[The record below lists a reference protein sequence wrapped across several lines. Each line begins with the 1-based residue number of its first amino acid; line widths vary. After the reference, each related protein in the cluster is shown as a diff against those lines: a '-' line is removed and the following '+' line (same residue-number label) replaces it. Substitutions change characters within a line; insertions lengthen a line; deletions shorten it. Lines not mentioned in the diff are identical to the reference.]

1 MMNKVTKIIINVLF
15 LAIIPFLAMMTIF
28 TVVSTETKIVSAKV
42 KDIEIVQTGTGYQSG
57 KTCIT
62 YQYQIDGKSY
72 ESKKIEFG
80 TRILKTGVKEQ
91 ILIDVNNPLLI
102 LSYKNP
108 RIAIIGAIAIGGMSF
123 VLGVILIFI
132 NRKKE

>member
-1 MMNKVTKIIINVLF
+1 MMNKVTKIIMNIFF
-15 LAIIPFLAMMTIF
+15 LVIIPFLAMMTIF
-28 TVVSTETKIVSAKV
+28 TVVSTESKIVSAKV

-62 YQYQIDGKSY
+62 YQYQIDGESY

-80 TRILKTGVKEQ
+80 TRILRTGIKEQ
-91 ILIDVNNPLLI
+91 ILIDVNTPSRI
-102 LSYKNP
+102 LSYTNLEMT
-108 RIAIIGAIAIGGMSF
+108 ILGAFAIGGISF
-123 VLGVILIFI
+123 VLGVILVFI

>member
-1 MMNKVTKIIINVLF
+1 MMNKVTKIIMNILF
-15 LAIIPFLAMMTIF
+15 LVIIPFLAMMTVF
-28 TVVSTETKIVSAKV
+28 TVMSTESKIVSAKV

-57 KTCIT
+57 RICIT

-80 TRILKTGVKEQ
+80 TRILRTGIEEE
-91 ILIDVNNPLLI
+91 IRIDVNTPSRI
-102 LSYKNP
+102 LGYTNLEMT
-108 RIAIIGAIAIGGMSF
+108 ILGAIAIGGMSF
-123 VLGVILIFI
+123 ILGVVLVFI

>member
-91 ILIDVNNPLLI
+91 ILIDVNTPSRI
-102 LSYKNP
+102 LSYTNLEMT
-108 RIAIIGAIAIGGMSF
+108 ILGAFAIGGISF
-123 VLGVILIFI
+123 VLGVILVFI